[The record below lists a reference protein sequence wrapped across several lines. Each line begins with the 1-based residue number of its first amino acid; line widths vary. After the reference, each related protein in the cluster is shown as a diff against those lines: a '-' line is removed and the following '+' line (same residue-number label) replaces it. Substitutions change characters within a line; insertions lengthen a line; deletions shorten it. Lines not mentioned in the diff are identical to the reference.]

1 MKNNNLINTIS
12 HTQQYAIRR
21 WFIISTL
28 LLSATIIVIIVLEIP
43 QLYALQSI
51 KKENTTLSAQT
62 EPFDQVMAQQH
73 KLQQEEEQCRKK
85 QEVINQYQEQL
96 EHLIDNLSHIIHA
109 HTPDCRIES
118 LQIKNNHFELTARCT
133 QVQHATAF
141 TAQLSESKQ
150 FHNLRLTSLQQTD
163 QKPSFLFTV
172 QGEDQYHSEV

>member
-51 KKENTTLSAQT
+51 KKENIALYAQT
-62 EPFDQVMAQQH
+62 APFDQVMAEQH
-73 KLQQEEEQCRKK
+73 KLQQEEQQCREK
-85 QEVINQYQEQL
+85 QKVINQYRQEL
-96 EHLIDNLSHIIHA
+96 THLIDNLSHIIHA
-109 HTPDCRIES
+109 STSDIMIES
-118 LQIKNNHFELTARCT
+118 LQIKNHHFELTARCT
-133 QVQHATAF
+133 QPQQATNF
-141 TAQLSESKQ
+141 ITQLSQAEQ
-150 FHNLRLTSLQQTD
+150 FGNLRLTSLQKTE

-172 QGEDQYHSEV
+172 QGTW